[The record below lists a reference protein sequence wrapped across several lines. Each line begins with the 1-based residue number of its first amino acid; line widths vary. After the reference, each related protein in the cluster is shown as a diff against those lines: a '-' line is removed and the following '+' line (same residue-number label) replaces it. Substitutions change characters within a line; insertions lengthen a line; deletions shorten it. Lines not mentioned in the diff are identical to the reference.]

1 MLLCIKIGNST
12 INLAFFQNPD
22 ASDFTLSSFETK
34 EALKCKN
41 KLKNLSLKNEMD
53 CIVCSVVPEVAKE
66 FSAILESLCKK
77 IIFLNYKTYTGLT
90 LKLYHPETFG
100 VDRLACAV
108 AAYENF
114 RDNLAVI
121 DAGTATTI
129 TVVTKKGE
137 IIGGSIMPGINTM
150 NIALFEKTACLPV
163 VDINKTVVAL
173 GKDTHSAILSGI
185 VLGTVRGIEGILQE
199 IEKEINLKLITV
211 LTGGYS
217 ELLSQYMKRKY
228 FINKHL
234 VIEGMRLVYLKN
246 IKN

>member
-22 ASDFTLSSFETK
+22 NSQFTLSSFQTK
-34 EALKCKN
+34 EALSRKYR
-41 KLKNLSLKNEMD
+41 LKNLSREGMD
-53 CIVCSVVPEVAKE
+53 CIICSVVPQVTEKFLAVIEK
-66 FSAILESLCKK
+66 FCKRIL
-77 IIFLNYKTYTGLT
+77 FLDYRIKTGLI
-90 LKLYHPETFG
+90 LKLKHPETFG
-100 VDRLACAV
+100 ADRLACCV
-108 AAYENF
+108 AGYEIF
-114 RDNLAVI
+114 KDNLAVI

-129 TVVTKKGE
+129 TVVTKEGE

-150 NIALFEKTACLPV
+150 NLALSEKTACLPL
-163 VDINKTVVAL
+163 VDLNKKVVAV

-185 VLGTVRGIEGILQE
+185 VLGTARAVEGILEE
-199 IEKEINLKLITV
+199 IEKEINRKVVSV

-217 ELLSQYMKRKY
+217 QLLSKYMKRKY

>member
-12 INLAFFQNPD
+12 INLAFFQD
-22 ASDFTLSSFETK
+22 LDTSQFSLFSFETK
-34 EALKCKN
+34 KTLDVEERI
-41 KLKNLSLKNEMD
+41 KNLSKEKID
-53 CIVCSVVPEVAKE
+53 CIICSVVPQMTEK
-66 FSAILESLCKK
+66 FLSILKNLCKRVL
-77 IIFLNYKTYTGLT
+77 FLDYRIKTGLK
-90 LKLYHPETFG
+90 LKINHPETFG
-100 VDRLACAV
+100 ADRLACAV

-129 TVVTKKGE
+129 TVVTREGE

-150 NIALFEKTACLPV
+150 NLALSEKTASLPLA
-163 VDINKTVVAL
+163 DLSKEVVAL

-185 VLGTVRGIEGILQE
+185 VLGTVRAVEGILEE
-199 IEKEINLKLITV
+199 IEKEINSNLIPV
-211 LTGGYS
+211 LTGGYCQ
-217 ELLSQYMKRKY
+217 LLSKYMKRKY
-228 FINKHL
+228 FINEHL